1 MFKNVLYRVPL
12 IVGVCVALA
21 VVFFA
26 TQNNTEVSAATELR
40 TVYPTALNTYL
51 TNPGIG
57 WQADAGKSHVLPE
70 TVAYV
75 PRSDI
80 SWSVLNPS
88 SGVYNW
94 TVLDNHI
101 LAAIAAQK
109 QVSFRVYTMRGEEW
123 GGHQVPQWVVNSGAV
138 ILNDGSPDYS
148 NCTYQNEWGRF
159 VDVLRQRYDGVSQIA
174 YIDISGYGNFNEWNW
189 LDNQTLWEDNPNSPT
204 TLDGKAR
211 DRLAFMFIGG
221 SNSQHT
227 CRNANGSTQTVSYS
241 YTGFRTTQLI
251 MPYAGIRQSMARVIS
266 LRSDVGIRY
275 DCLGKVGSGT
285 ASDGLMS
292 KIGTQINATWSR
304 APIMYEFCGN
314 GAEEP
319 YMTEAETLLRASH
332 GSLVNDTLDDPRD
345 ATRMT
350 ALMLNVG
357 YRYRLDRATFNS
369 IVPSGGAFTMEMS
382 WRNTGYAPS
391 YPRMGQ
397 SFSLHVY
404 LVNAQGTVVLDQIV
418 PATINTWLP
427 AAVLPGTPPENI
439 ISTNFN
445 LPTLPNGTYNLQV
458 AIIEARTG
466 RPINI
471 AIAGRDNN
479 GRYSLSTI
487 TVGSTTAT
495 ATPII
500 APTMTSTPRP
510 TNTPVPSATTIG
522 TLRPTNTPV
531 ASATMTSTI
540 RPTSTAPSNPT
551 TVGSATVRPT
561 NTPFPTATMTST
573 PRPTNTLIPPTATRI
588 PPTATRI
595 PPTATLIPPTATRI
609 PPTATLIPP
618 TPTRIPPTATLIPP
632 TPIPVQIHVAQ
643 LNGWSPAE
651 RSAQWD
657 AYAQINVHNSSEQ
670 PVANVTVSGT
680 WSIGNTPASC
690 VTDASGSCTLVRN
703 DVHRNREGESIVFTI
718 SNLSHASYPYA
729 PQANH
734 AATSV
739 TVQRT
744 NG

>member
-1 MFKNVLYRVPL
+1 LNMFKNVLYRVPL
-12 IVGVCVALA
+12 FMGVCVALA
-21 VVFFA
+21 IVFFA
-26 TQNNTEVSAATELR
+26 TQNNAEVSAATELR

-51 TNPGIG
+51 TNPGMG
-57 WQADAGKSHVLPE
+57 WQTNAGSSYLLPE

-75 PRSDI
+75 PRSQI
-80 SWSVLNPS
+80 SWRVLNPS
-88 SGVYNW
+88 SGVYDW

-101 LAAIAAQK
+101 LAAIAAGK
-109 QVSFRVYTMRGEEW
+109 QLSFRVYTMRGEEW
-123 GGHQVPQWVVNSGAV
+123 GGHQVPLWVLNNGAV
-138 ILNDGSPDYS
+138 IRSDGAPDYS
-148 NCTYQNEWGRF
+148 NCTYQNEWARF
-159 VDVLRQRYDGVSQIA
+159 VDALRQRYDGVSQIA
-174 YIDISGYGNFNEWNW
+174 YIDISGYGDFNEWSWN
-189 LDNQTLWEDNPNSPT
+189 DAQTTWEDNPNSPT

-227 CRNANGSTQTVSYS
+227 CSNANGTTQTVSYS
-241 YTGFRTTQLI
+241 YTGFRTTQLV
-251 MPYAGIRQSMARVIS
+251 MPYAGIRQTLARVIS
-266 LRSDVGIRY
+266 LRSDVGIRH
-275 DCLGKVGSGT
+275 DCLGKIGSGT
-285 ASDGLMS
+285 TSDGLMS
-292 KIGTQINATWSR
+292 KIGAQINATWTR
-304 APIMYEFCGN
+304 APIIYELCSN
-314 GAEEP
+314 VSSEEL
-319 YMTEAETLLRASH
+319 YMVEAETLLRASH
-332 GSLVNDTLDDPRD
+332 GSMVNDTLVDPRN
-345 ATRMT
+345 ATRT
-350 ALMLNVG
+350 QALMLNVG

-369 IVPSGGAFTMEMS
+369 IVASGGAFTMEML

-439 ISTNFN
+439 VSTSFN

-466 RPINI
+466 NPINI

-487 TVGSTTAT
+487 TVGSAT
-495 ATPII
+495 SSPA
-500 APTMTSTPRP
+500 ATMTSTPRP

-531 ASATMTSTI
+531 VAATMTSTI
-540 RPTSTAPSNPT
+540 RPTSTAPSNPA

-561 NTPFPTATMTST
+561 NTPFPTATLTST
-573 PRPTNTLIPPTATRI
+573 LRPTNTVV

-618 TPTRIPPTATLIPP
+618 TATRIPPTATLIPPTATLIPP

-657 AYAQINVHNSSEQ
+657 AYAQINVHNASEQ
-670 PVANVTVSGT
+670 PVANVTVIGT

-703 DVHRNREGESIVFTI
+703 DIHRNQQGESIVFTI
-718 SNLSHASYPYA
+718 SNLSHASYPYM

-734 AATSV
+734 AATSI